1 MSEDTYMENNPKTLA
16 EARTM
21 LLDAWEAIDK
31 GQQAERR
38 RDELIVQ
45 AFGLGASYMDVMSC
59 TGLSRPTVWRIRR
72 RAEKGIPSG
81 EAGWDFTIS
90 GHYSKTDVPQSILED
105 TLQDGLI
112 GLLDAV
118 AGDDSQLGK
127 DFSSPDLTD
136 EQKAIRDA
144 IHDLATRAAVSKS
157 DIVASTA
164 LGITLTRHKQEQG
177 SPMVKSSKQTVTDME
192 RMWLIDRKDQYILA
206 CPYRLTFTYPS
217 NELVK
222 GGHGYVRGMGKTEGL
237 LLYDTK
243 SKMYMGFSLGRLEE
257 DQSTLIL
264 PCTNGQQYD
273 RTSAK
278 YRKDTVP
285 VQDGPGT
292 CTITGYAEKP

>member
-1 MSEDTYMENNPKTLA
+1 MSDPYMENDPKTLA

-45 AFGLGASYMDVMSC
+45 AFSLGASYKDVMSC

-72 RAEKGIPSG
+72 RAEKGIPS
-81 EAGWDFTIS
+81 EEVSWDFTIP
-90 GHYSKTDVPQSILED
+90 GQYSKTDVPQSILED

-112 GLLDAV
+112 GLLDDV
-118 AGDDSQLGK
+118 AGDDGQLDK

-136 EQKAIRDA
+136 ERKAIRDA

-157 DIVASTA
+157 DVVASTA
-164 LGITLTRHKQEQG
+164 LGITLTRHKQKQG
-177 SPMVKSSKQTVTDME
+177 SPMVKSNNKTMTDME
-192 RMWLIDRKDQYILA
+192 RMWLIDKKDQYILV
-206 CPYRLTFTYPS
+206 CPHRLNFTYPTD
-217 NELVK
+217 ELVK
-222 GGHGYVRGMGKTEGL
+222 YGHGYVRSMGKTEGL

-243 SKMYMGFSLGRLEE
+243 SKMYMGFSLGRLEG

-264 PCTNGQQYD
+264 PCTNGHQYD
-273 RTSAK
+273 VTSTGMREGAAS
-278 YRKDTVP
+278 

-292 CTITGYAEKP
+292 CTVSGCAEKR

>member
-1 MSEDTYMENNPKTLA
+1 MSDTYMENDPKTLA

-81 EAGWDFTIS
+81 EAGWDFTIP

-112 GLLDAV
+112 GLLDDV

-177 SPMVKSSKQTVTDME
+177 SPMVKSSEVTMTD
-192 RMWLIDRKDQYILA
+192 IDRLQQVDKKDQYTPV
-206 CPYRLTFTYPS
+206 CPYRLKFTYPA
-217 NELVK
+217 NEMVK
-222 GGHGYVRGMGKTEGL
+222 SGRGDVRSGGKDEGI
-237 LLYDTK
+237 LLYNTEDE
-243 SKMYMGFSLGRLEE
+243 MYMGYFPGRLEG
-257 DQSTLIL
+257 DQSTLML
-264 PCTNGQQYD
+264 PCTNGREYD
-273 RTSAK
+273 CTSAK

>member
-1 MSEDTYMENNPKTLA
+1 MSEDTYMENNPKTLE

-72 RAEKGIPSG
+72 RAEKGTPSE
-81 EAGWDFTIS
+81 EAGWDFTIP

-112 GLLDAV
+112 GLLDDV

-164 LGITLTRHKQEQG
+164 LGITLTRHKQKQG
-177 SPMVKSSKQTVTDME
+177 SPMVKSSNETMTDME
-192 RMWLIDRKDQYILA
+192 RMWLTGKKDQYILV

-217 NELVK
+217 DELVK

-243 SKMYMGFSLGRLEE
+243 SKMYMGFSLGRLEG

-273 RTSAK
+273 ATSTAK
-278 YRKDTVP
+278 REGAAS

-292 CTITGYAEKP
+292 CTVSGYAEKR